1 MKVIDVI
8 SLEDRYFYVQF
19 VMQLYTFDFRMVY
32 QTVLAWTDYLQ
43 YLKVTENTLPSIGNK
58 PRE

>member
-19 VMQLYTFDFRMVY
+19 VMRLYTFEFQNGLPDSLSMDRLL
-32 QTVLAWTDYLQ
+32 TI
-43 YLKVTENTLPSIGNK
+43 LKGYGEYPAK
-58 PRE
+58 YR

>member
-1 MKVIDVI
+1 MKVIDVT
-8 SLEDRYFYVQF
+8 LEDRYFYVQF

-43 YLKVTENTLPSIGNK
+43 Y
-58 PRE
+58 